1 MFSVENYTMDRA
13 ERCIKR
19 DVRNGK
25 NLIIGIYKKQYA
37 EPYTRITHMANTT
50 QWLLPGNRSGCPHTV
65 SSLPLGERTE
75 EFPRADE
82 SPRLT
87 RENSISL
94 KVSIVQYDLFF

>member
-13 ERCIKR
+13 ERYTQRK
-19 DVRNGK
+19 
-25 NLIIGIYKKQYA
+25 
-37 EPYTRITHMANTT
+37 EPYNRYLQEAVRRTVHPYHTHGEYHTMITA
-50 QWLLPGNRSGCPHTV
+50 GGGAGCPHTA
-65 SSLPLGERTE
+65 SSLPFGERTE

-82 SPRLT
+82 SPTLT